1 MPVSVTPRVP
11 GLSGTQATGWI
22 PLTGGGRQGHRR
34 INYHRHNKN
43 VDHKK
48 LRSEQFLPSALHH
61 GDITSRY
68 IYILKKEIKKYENMF
83 SDLGMQL
90 MEKVDWNEVKET
102 AKFYYTDSTTTLNL
116 YPALIISII
125 LLFCE

>member
-1 MPVSVTPRVP
+1 
-11 GLSGTQATGWI
+11 
-22 PLTGGGRQGHRR
+22 
-34 INYHRHNKN
+34 
-43 VDHKK
+43 
-48 LRSEQFLPSALHH
+48 
-61 GDITSRY
+61 
-68 IYILKKEIKKYENMF
+68 MF